1 MIDAETNSKYA
12 KFILNEIKP
21 RADKLFKPM
30 NEFIPATA
38 AYYIFLLEQQG
49 KTFRKQ
55 TREALDFLMD
65 PTDKSP
71 SVITM
76 KIIDSIFLLGKAE
89 KWEMADESAYT
100 TTTL

>member
-1 MIDAETNSKYA
+1 MIDAETNGKYA

-21 RADKLFKPM
+21 RADKMNCPM

-38 AYYIFLLEQQG
+38 AFYIFMLEQMG

-71 SVITM
+71 DDATTM
-76 KIIDSIFLLGKAE
+76 IIDSIYLMGKAE
-89 KWEMADESAYT
+89 E
-100 TTTL
+100 LH

>member
-1 MIDAETNSKYA
+1 MSLIDAETNGKYA

-21 RADKLFKPM
+21 RADKLNKPM

-38 AYYIFLLEQQG
+38 AFYIFMLEQMG
-49 KTFRKQ
+49 ETFRKQ

-71 SVITM
+71 DDTTTM
-76 KIIDSIFLLGKAE
+76 IIDSIYLMGKAE
-89 KWEMADESAYT
+89 E
-100 TTTL
+100 LH

>member
-1 MIDAETNSKYA
+1 MIDIEVNRKYA

-30 NEFIPATA
+30 DEFLPATA
-38 AYYIFLLEQQG
+38 AYYIFLLEEQG

-71 SVITM
+71 SVVTM

-89 KWEMADESAYT
+89 KWERGDGI
-100 TTTL
+100 

>member
-21 RADKLFKPM
+21 RADKLNKPM
-30 NEFIPATA
+30 TEFIPATA
-38 AYYIFLLEQQG
+38 SFYIFLLEQQG

-65 PTDKSP
+65 PTNKSP
-71 SVITM
+71 NDTTM
-76 KIIDSIFLLGKAE
+76 KIVDSIYLMAKAE
-89 KWEMADESAYT
+89 ET
-100 TTTL
+100 TND

>member
-1 MIDAETNSKYA
+1 MIDVLIDAGTNSKYA

-21 RADKLFKPM
+21 RADKM
-30 NEFIPATA
+30 NCSMVDFIPATA

-71 SVITM
+71 SAITM
-76 KIIDSIFLLGKAE
+76 KIINSIFLLGKAE
-89 KWEMADESAYT
+89 KWERENGI
-100 TTTL
+100 

>member
-1 MIDAETNSKYA
+1 MVDVETSGKYA

-21 RADKLFKPM
+21 RADKM
-30 NEFIPATA
+30 NCSMVDFIPATA

-49 KTFRKQ
+49 LTFRKQ

-71 SVITM
+71 SAITM
-76 KIIDSIFLLGKAE
+76 KIINSIFLLGKAE
-89 KWEMADESAYT
+89 KWEIFNDV
-100 TTTL
+100 

>member
-1 MIDAETNSKYA
+1 MMSLIDAETNGKYA

-21 RADKLFKPM
+21 RADKLNKPM

-38 AYYIFLLEQQG
+38 AFYIFMLEQMG
-49 KTFRKQ
+49 ETFRKQ

-71 SVITM
+71 DDTTTM
-76 KIIDSIFLLGKAE
+76 IIDSIYLMGKAE
-89 KWEMADESAYT
+89 E
-100 TTTL
+100 LH

>member
-1 MIDAETNSKYA
+1 MVDVETSGKYA

-21 RADKLFKPM
+21 RADKLLKPM
-30 NEFIPATA
+30 DEFLPATA

-49 KTFRKQ
+49 LTFRKQ

-71 SVITM
+71 SAVTM

-89 KWEMADESAYT
+89 KWEIFNDV
-100 TTTL
+100 

>member
-1 MIDAETNSKYA
+1 MMSLIDAGTNSKYA

-21 RADKLFKPM
+21 RADKM
-30 NEFIPATA
+30 NCSMVDFIPATA
-38 AYYIFLLEQQG
+38 AYYIFLLEQTG

-71 SVITM
+71 DKTTM
-76 KIIDSIFLLGKAE
+76 MIIDSIFLISKAE
-89 KWEMADESAYT
+89 E
-100 TTTL
+100 LQ

>member
-21 RADKLFKPM
+21 RADKLNKSM
-30 NEFIPATA
+30 ADYIQSTA
-38 AYYIFLLEQQG
+38 AYYIFMLEKMG

-71 SVITM
+71 DKTTM
-76 KIIDSIFLLGKAE
+76 MIIDSIFLMGKAE
-89 KWEMADESAYT
+89 E
-100 TTTL
+100 LQ

>member
-1 MIDAETNSKYA
+1 MSLIDAETNSKYA

-21 RADKLFKPM
+21 RADKLNKTM

-38 AYYIFLLEQQG
+38 SFYIFLLEQQG

-65 PTDKSP
+65 PSDKSP
-71 SVITM
+71 NDTTM
-76 KIIDSIFLLGKAE
+76 KIINAIFLIGKAE
-89 KWEMADESAYT
+89 E
-100 TTTL
+100 LQ

>member
-1 MIDAETNSKYA
+1 MIDAETYSKYA
-12 KFILNEIKP
+12 KFITNEIKP
-21 RADKLFKPM
+21 RADKLNKPM

-38 AYYIFLLEQQG
+38 SFYIFLLEQQG

-71 SVITM
+71 NDTTM
-76 KIIDSIFLLGKAE
+76 KIIDSIFLIGKAE
-89 KWEMADESAYT
+89 NLENRA
-100 TTTL
+100 

>member
-1 MIDAETNSKYA
+1 
-12 KFILNEIKP
+12 
-21 RADKLFKPM
+21 M

-38 AYYIFLLEQQG
+38 AFYIFMLEQMS

-71 SVITM
+71 DDTTTM
-76 KIIDSIFLLGKAE
+76 IIDSIYLMGKAE
-89 KWEMADESAYT
+89 E
-100 TTTL
+100 LH

>member
-21 RADKLFKPM
+21 RADKLLKPM
-30 NEFIPATA
+30 EDFIPATA
-38 AYYIFLLEQQG
+38 AFYIFLLEQQG

-55 TREALDFLMD
+55 TREALDFLMYPD
-65 PTDKSP
+65 NKSP
-71 SVITM
+71 SAAAM

-89 KWEMADESAYT
+89 MADYGT
-100 TTTL
+100 